1 MEMYIYDIEIYACDW
16 IVIFKHVNGTQHTVI
31 HNDVAHLRE
40 FLKQPNIVIGGFNNK
55 HYDDWVMMT
64 ILSGATNSLIKQHN
78 DFIIGGGNGWE
89 FKAIQFQK
97 KPFVSFDL
105 KDDTTDPALSL
116 KAIEGNLNLPIVECD
131 IPFNLDRPL
140 TDAERD
146 EVIKYCKHDVDAT
159 VELFKQ
165 RADYIQSKLIVAEM
179 YNIPPAEALKFTNA
193 KLCARVFNAKK
204 VVRNDERSY
213 KIPKEVNTSLI
224 PTPILE
230 FFERITDK
238 SIADEKLFSS
248 TFDCW
253 IETSAGKCPV
263 TYAWGGVHGAK
274 PCYTIEATDDLLIIN
289 FDVSSLYPSSI
300 INFGYASRNISDPKA
315 YETLVKRRLKFKAD
329 GDDEKAGA
337 LKLVVNTFYGAML
350 NQFND
355 LVDRLGGRS
364 VCITNQLCMTML
376 INMLGQSCKSIDFI
390 NINTDGIMFSI
401 RKSEEQTAAAIID
414 SWCKLTRFEMER
426 TDFKKVI
433 QKDVNNYI
441 AINAKGKIKTKG
453 GFVSLYKK
461 GNFKTNSLQI
471 IHRAIVDNLLKNVKP
486 ETTINAETDIF
497 KFQQIVKTGGTYDG
511 TYHYINGER
520 QEVQRVNRIYAVKD
534 YKYGKIVKGKL
545 IKEKRKKNKETGKFE
560 TIPVEPPIWSE
571 STISECPD
579 HAFIDNENTLSIK
592 DLDKQYYI
600 DMAYRRIK
608 KYQEIDS
615 KVANKLKK
623 ITEVIKMTAVNQSLA
638 NDDLNVS
645 PDKNI
650 YTKLNTARI
659 KFLNSN
665 VKKSGINRFAE
676 FKYFELSDIV
686 PVATQILNE
695 LKLSFLISFD
705 NDIASGQLIDCE
717 NPFGDSITFKMP
729 MATLNVKGMN
739 EIQALGAV
747 QTYQRR
753 YLYMLLLDIVESDQL
768 DAVMDKPNAAS
779 DDKEP
784 VQLTKKSNR
793 PVSTEQR
800 EEIKKELINEDSKAT
815 DVQIKSIKAGLKKL
829 RAKDDKYET
838 FVIDTVKRIKT
849 GLSKADAE
857 SLLIEIGN
865 KIEED

>member
-1 MEMYIYDIEIYACDW
+1 MDMYIYDIEVYKYDW
-16 IVIFKHVNGTQHTVI
+16 IVIFKSINGGKHVVI
-31 HNDVAHLRE
+31 HNDANELRK
-40 FLKQPNIVIGGFNNK
+40 FLSQKDIVIGGFNNK
-55 HYDDWVMMT
+55 HYDDW
-64 ILSGATNSLIKQHN
+64 ILRTMLKGGSNTVVKEHN
-78 DFIIGGGNGWE
+78 DFIIVDKQAGWE
-89 FKAIQFQK
+89 FPFIQYSK
-97 KPFVSFDL
+97 KPFKSFDL
-105 KDDTTDPALSL
+105 KDDTSDPALSL
-116 KAIEGNLNLPIVECD
+116 KAIEGNLGLNIVECD
-131 IPFNLDRPL
+131 VPFNLDRPL
-140 TDAERD
+140 TDNELA

-159 VELFKQ
+159 VELFNQ
-165 RADYIQSKLIVAEM
+165 RKDYIQSKLTVAEM
-179 YNIPPAEALKFTNA
+179 FNIPPAEAIGLTNA
-193 KLCARVFNAKK
+193 KLCAKVFDAKK
-204 VVRNDERSY
+204 VVRDDERSY
-213 KIPKEVNTSLI
+213 QIPAKIDKSLI
-224 PTPILE
+224 PTPILK
-230 FFERITDK
+230 FFEQINDK
-238 SIADEKLFSS
+238 SIPDAKVFSS
-248 TFDCW
+248 TYTGW

-274 PCYTIEATDDLLIIN
+274 PCYTLEATDELKIIN

-300 INFGYASRNISDPKA
+300 INFGYASRNIADPKA
-315 YETLVKRRLKFKAD
+315 YEQLVKQRLTYKAN
-329 GDDEKAGA
+329 GDSDKAGA

-350 NQFND
+350 NEYND

-364 VCITNQLCMTML
+364 VCISNQLSMTML
-376 INMLGQSCKSIDFI
+376 LTMLGRACKTLDFI

-401 RKSEEQTAAAIID
+401 RAHEESTAIEIID
-414 SWCKLTRFEMER
+414 DWCNQTGFEMER

-441 AINAKGKIKTKG
+441 SVTTKDKLKTKG

-461 GNFKTNSLQI
+461 GNFKTNSLQV

-486 ETTINAETDIF
+486 EDTINNETDIF
-497 KFQQIVKTGGTYDG
+497 KFQQIVKTGSTYDG
-511 TYHYINGER
+511 TYHYVDDKR
-520 QEVQRVNRIYAVKD
+520 QEVQQVNRIYAVKD
-534 YKYGKIVKGKL
+534 SKYGKIVKAKL
-545 IKEKRKKNKETGKFE
+545 ITQKRRKNKDTGKFE
-560 TIPVEPPIWSE
+560 IIPVDTPTWSE
-571 STISECPD
+571 STISECPT
-579 HAFIDNENTLSIK
+579 HAYIDNDNHLSIE

-600 DMAYRRIK
+600 DMAYQRIK

-623 ITEVIKMTAVNQSLA
+623 IKEVIKMTAVKQSLA

-645 PDKNI
+645 HDKNI
-650 YTKLNTARI
+650 YTKLNQARV
-659 KFLNSN
+659 KFLNSS

-705 NDIASGQLIDCE
+705 NNIASGQLIDCE
-717 NPFGDSITFKMP
+717 HPYGDSITFSMP

-784 VQLTKKSNR
+784 VQLAKKSNR
-793 PVSTEQR
+793 PVTTEQR

-829 RAKDDKYET
+829 RDKDDSHED
-838 FVIDTVKRIKT
+838 FIRATVKDIKV
-849 GLSKADAE
+849 GLNKKDAE

-865 KIEED
+865 KLEA